1 MRRLIAPLCCALI
14 AAVTLS
20 GADVLGIWVGQIAA
34 RNGEF
39 QDISFR
45 FTQRGTRLEGKAYG
59 DYGSTP
65 ISEGLIS
72 GDLITFIVKAPEQ
85 AGNQI
90 NETRLR
96 FTGSLRS
103 GEIELVRER
112 ESSTNAGNAGGVQF
126 RGGTKQTIRLKRLI

>member
-1 MRRLIAPLCCALI
+1 M
-14 AAVTLS
+14 AAITLL
-20 GADVLGIWVGQIAA
+20 GADVSGIWVGQIAG
-34 RNGEF
+34 RNGDF
-39 QDISFR
+39 QDISFK
-45 FTQRGTRLEGKAYG
+45 FTQHGAKLEGKAYG

-65 ISEGLIS
+65 ISEGVIS

-103 GEIELVRER
+103 GEIELIRER
-112 ESSTNAGNAGGVQF
+112 ESSTNAGNAGGAQV